1 MSKVKPKKQ
10 NVFIDMTAMSDVT
23 VLLLT
28 FFMLTSTFLPQAPEK
43 VNNPASVMETKVPDY
58 NVMNILIDPKGQV
71 YLNIDR
77 NDIRLEALNRMS
89 AEYGVTL
96 NTEQKKAFI
105 EQPYIGSS
113 MNKLAAVM
121 DLPNSEQYAAMRQ
134 VGGIPTDSVNNQLA
148 RWVVNARALD
158 DDLKITL
165 SADQDTPYPLISKV
179 MKTLVEVKA
188 NRYSLVTTLRGMP
201 EGF

>member
-28 FFMLTSTFLPQAPEK
+28 FFMLTSTFLPQAPVQ
-43 VNNPASVMETKVPDY
+43 VNTPASVMEIKVPDY

-77 NDIRLEALNRMS
+77 EDIRLGTLDKMS

-96 NTEQKKAFI
+96 NAKQKKAFI
-105 EQPYIGSS
+105 EQPYIGAP

-121 DLPNSEQYAAMRQ
+121 DLPVSDQDAAMKQ
-134 VGGIPTDSVNNQLA
+134 VGGIPTDSINNQLA
-148 RWVVNARALD
+148 RWVVNARAID
-158 DDLKITL
+158 EDIRITIKADLTT
-165 SADQDTPYPLISKV
+165 SYPLVNNV

-188 NRYSLVTTLRGMP
+188 NRYSLLTTLKGMP
-201 EGF
+201 AGF